1 MKYKQFGHDEKLY
14 SNLVEAIKG
23 ATVGQAVAHLGSL
36 FVMIASQDKT
46 ELDLDSVIRSKDND
60 PDKDIPYR
68 LTLTFK
74 NKDKDKE
81 APNG

>member
-1 MKYKQFGHDEKLY
+1 MKCKQFGHNEELY

-23 ATVGQAVAHLGSL
+23 VTVGQAVAHLGSL
-36 FVMIASQDKT
+36 FVMVASQDNM
-46 ELDLDSVIRSKDND
+46 ELDIDSVIPSKDNV

-74 NKDKDKE
+74 NKDKETQDD
-81 APNG
+81 

>member
-1 MKYKQFGHDEKLY
+1 MRYKQFGHDETLY

-36 FVMIASQDKT
+36 FVVVASQDKT
-46 ELDLDSVIRSKDND
+46 EIDLDSVIRSRDND

-74 NKDKDKE
+74 DKDKE
-81 APNG
+81 TQDD

>member
-1 MKYKQFGHDEKLY
+1 MRYKQFGHDETLY

-36 FVMIASQDKT
+36 FVMVASQDKT
-46 ELDLDSVIRSKDND
+46 EIDLDSVIRSRDND

-74 NKDKDKE
+74 DKDKE
-81 APNG
+81 TQDD